1 MRLERIKIFEIKPE
15 RNAVIIDLDLG
26 TTSIECKDVSKLS
39 DLQDI
44 ANYSLKF
51 IRKETSKTSDAAKSV
66 DVDKRGS

>member
-39 DLQDI
+39 ELQDI

>member
-26 TTSIECKDVSKLS
+26 TTSIECKDDSKLS
-39 DLQDI
+39 ELQNI

>member
-1 MRLERIKIFEIKPE
+1 MRLERIKTFEIKPE

-39 DLQDI
+39 ELQDI

-66 DVDKRGS
+66 DVD